1 MDNSRSAHPSFSSI
15 ALAFVCLY
23 IFWGATYTAGRIGVH
38 LIPAPALAGVRLLIA
53 GSLMLG
59 LMFARG
65 KRLVGNAQEMRRV
78 FLLGVLLLFTG
89 NVGLLWAE
97 YYLPSGLSALLVAI
111 IPVYVA
117 VIEWMMPHGERLRMR
132 GQIGV
137 ILGFLGLAILA
148 LPSARTGL
156 HGNWHQ
162 VIAIAVLLLGALSF
176 ACGSIWSRNSR
187 ISLDPFVCAGW
198 EMLAA
203 SFCDLV
209 LATSLRQWDQAAWN
223 RTSISVIAFLVVF
236 GSLVGFSCYTWLL
249 HSVPVSKVATYAYV
263 NPMIAVLLGVFLLAE
278 RLRGNEWTGMII
290 ILVAVFLVTSSK
302 LRPDPE
308 NAEIESVAAQ
318 PGT

>member
-1 MDNSRSAHPSFSSI
+1 M
-15 ALAFVCLY
+15 
-23 IFWGATYTAGRIGVH
+23 
-38 LIPAPALAGVRLLIA
+38 
-53 GSLMLG
+53 
-59 LMFARG
+59 
-65 KRLVGNAQEMRRV
+65 

-176 ACGSIWSRNSR
+176 ACGSIWSRNSK

-203 SFCDLV
+203 SLCDLV
-209 LATSLRQWDQAAWN
+209 VATSLRQWNHAAWN
-223 RTSISVIAFLVVF
+223 RTSLSVIAFLVVF
-236 GSLVGFSCYTWLL
+236 GSLIGFSCYTWLL
-249 HSVPVSKVATYAYV
+249 HNVPVSKVATYAYV
-263 NPMIAVLLGVFLLAE
+263 NPMIAVLLGAFLLAE
-278 RLRGNEWTGMII
+278 RLRVNEWTGMII

-308 NAEIESVAAQ
+308 NTEIESVAARAWNLESRPWQ
-318 PGT
+318 RYRAKEENYFLCQRTPPELSSSTIPFSESSLRMASARAKSRALRARFRSSINPSIASELNA